1 MSELLKVGLFKL
13 CFKKIKIDSCLF
25 SKEDMICAI
34 YVDDII
40 FLSSNDINIDITI
53 SEFWALT
60 FDLTDKRGV
69 ESFLGIKTNTN
80 DDGMITM
87 SNK

>member
-1 MSELLKVGLFKL
+1 
-13 CFKKIKIDSCLF
+13 
-25 SKEDMICAI
+25 MICAI

-53 SEFWALT
+53 SELWALT

-87 SNK
+87 SQHVLIDTMNPLGLEDDCKQHQISAVN